1 MSRMPQDALLPG
13 AARSAGGAGPM
24 RVRLG
29 DCLVQVDLDRIVGA
43 GGETALEP
51 KAMAVLVYLIGHA
64 GAVVSAGELIDA
76 VWRGRPMGDNPV
88 YRCIAQLRR
97 ALGDDPRAPSYIA
110 TVPTK
115 GYRLI
120 APVELLDA
128 ATDSADAHGAV
139 RPVPGAVDAMED
151 TGSNGRGPVRR
162 WSIAAALVL
171 VALAGLAAALWRPAP
186 DGGATRADGAAP
198 VTLAVLPLHAGAR
211 DEADTLLA
219 QSVTDLI
226 RHRLARR
233 QGLLVIAENATAV
246 VAGRTSD
253 PRVLA
258 QQLQVGFLL
267 RGEVAQAGP
276 RLRVNLQLLDGKTG
290 TVTWSSRWDRPIRE
304 LAPVRDEIAQRVAD
318 ALQVRPDAAAGLRAG
333 AGAIDLD
340 AYQAYMRGRQLQ
352 WSGGAAGAGEALEL
366 FGRATILDPGFAR
379 AYLGLGQVLLQ
390 QAEADPGPAVEARAR
405 AATAINRALELDPAL
420 GEAWVAR
427 ARLVRDPAQAE
438 PLFLKGLALAPSNGA
453 GYESYARFLF
463 TNSRAGEAIDAMRRA
478 RRIDPMAPEL
488 CLTEAFFVMVVRSD
502 VAEHDRLVQRALEI
516 NPDLPAALY
525 QLAHSKWEYS
535 GQFAQAAQLIGRAI
549 AAQPQSLQARML
561 ARDIYLDLGDPVAA
575 ASALGPSPPPAA
587 TMELLQYRGDRP
599 GAAETL
605 HDLAPQSWPDNGPQA
620 SGAQAIRDAA
630 VASGDL
636 AAAVRRL
643 QPIQASHRGR
653 LPMWYRGF
661 ALVYAHTLV
670 LAGDAQDGRQLAR
683 ATLAMV
689 DAHSVGRRP
698 HWFSR
703 ERAAAFAVLGDDR
716 QVLQELAHSV
726 QNGQVYRWW
735 YLAEHDPLYAHLR
748 SDPRFQAL
756 ARQVVAHRE
765 RQRALLEDMRKQA
778 IHAVASPA
786 KSGVH

>member
-13 AARSAGGAGPM
+13 TARSAGGVGPM

-29 DCLVQVDLDRIVGA
+29 DCLVQVDLDRIVTA

-51 KAMAVLVYLIGHA
+51 KAMAVLVYLIEHA
-64 GAVVSAGELIDA
+64 GAVVSTGELIDA

-120 APVELLDA
+120 APVEVLDPA
-128 ATDSADAHGAV
+128 PDMSNDQ
-139 RPVPGAVDAMED
+139 RPAPNVVDARED
-151 TGSNGRGPVRR
+151 IGSNGRGPARR

-171 VALAGLAAALWRPAP
+171 GVALAGLAVVLWHQAP
-186 DGGATRADGAAP
+186 GGGAARTDATAP
-198 VTLAVLPLHAGAR
+198 VTLAVLPLRTEAG
-211 DEADTLLA
+211 DEAGTRLA
-219 QSVTDLI
+219 QSVTDLV

-233 QGLLVIAENATAV
+233 PGLLVVAENATAI

-253 PRVLA
+253 PRALA
-258 QQLQVGFLL
+258 QRLQVAFLL
-267 RGEVAQAGP
+267 RGEVAQAGS
-276 RLRVNLQLLDGKTG
+276 RLRVDLQLLDGTSGK
-290 TVTWSSRWDRPIRE
+290 VTWSSRWDRPIRQ
-304 LAPVRDEIAQRVAD
+304 LASVRDEIAQRVAD
-318 ALQVRPDAAAGLRAG
+318 ALHAGPVAAEPHPGSDA
-333 AGAIDLD
+333 IHLD
-340 AYQAYMRGRQLQ
+340 AYQAYLRGRQLQ
-352 WSGGAAGAGEALEL
+352 WGAGAAGAGEALEL
-366 FGRATILDPGFAR
+366 FGRATILDPDFAR

-390 QAEADPGPAVEARAR
+390 QVEADPGPAVDTRAR
-405 AATAINRALELDPAL
+405 AATAIDRALELDPTL
-420 GEAWVAR
+420 GEAWVAK

-438 PLFLKGLALAPSNGA
+438 PLFRKGLALAPSNGA

-463 TNSRAGEAIDAMRRA
+463 ANSRAGEAIDAMKRA

-488 CLTEAFFVMVVRSD
+488 CLAEAFFVMVVRSD
-502 VAEHDRLVQRALEI
+502 IAEHDRLVQRALEI
-516 NPDLPAALY
+516 NPNLPAALY

-535 GQFAQAAQLIGRAI
+535 GEFAQAAQLIGRAI
-549 AAQPQSLQARML
+549 AAQPQSMQARML
-561 ARDIYLDLGDPVAA
+561 ARDIYLDLGDPAAA

-587 TMELLQYRGDRP
+587 TMELLQYRGDRQ
-599 GAAETL
+599 GAAATL
-605 HDLAPQSWPDNGPQA
+605 QELAPQSWPDNGPQA
-620 SGAQAIRDAA
+620 SKAQAIRDAA
-630 VASGDL
+630 IASGDF

-643 QPIQASHRGR
+643 QPIQASHRGQ

-661 ALVYAHTLV
+661 ALVYAHTMV
-670 LAGDAQDGRQLAR
+670 LAGNRQEGLQLAR

-689 DAHSVGRRP
+689 DAHGVARTP

-703 ERAAAFAVLGDDR
+703 ERAAAFAVLGDDG

-748 SDPRFQAL
+748 GDPRFQAL
-756 ARQVVAHRE
+756 DRQVAAHRE
-765 RQRALLEDMRKQA
+765 RQRALLEDMRRPA
-778 IHAVASPA
+778 SHAVAPPA
-786 KSGVH
+786 ASSVH